1 MNRYWIVFLWIGFA
15 LICIPIHSQENKGP
29 IVVLDPGHG
38 GVDSGAIGINGI
50 MEKDVVLEVAKEAI
64 RLNRELFGDTLD
76 IYLTRYNDTLISL
89 SDRTKLVKALQ
100 PDVFISIH
108 SNQATRKAAQ
118 GIEVYVQKPNS
129 KTNSDLRYKSEN
141 LGESLLSEFDKA
153 LGFKI
158 RGIKYANFQVLR
170 DTQYVCPGVL
180 LELGFLSNW
189 VEAEHSGRRESVM
202 GYALVVLKVV
212 LKEEDAENY

>member
-1 MNRYWIVFLWIGFA
+1 MKRIWIACLWIGFTLLCNPTLA
-15 LICIPIHSQENKGP
+15 QVINRP

-50 MEKDVVLEVAKEAI
+50 MEKDVVLEVALEVI
-64 RLNRELFGDTLD
+64 RLNDILFDKKLD

-89 SDRTKLVKALQ
+89 GHRTKLARALQ
-100 PDVFISIH
+100 PDYFISIH
-108 SNQATRKAAQ
+108 CNQATRKAAQ
-118 GIEVYVQKPNS
+118 GIEVYVQQPN
-129 KTNSDLRYKSEN
+129 TNQNSDLQAKSEN
-141 LGESLLSEFDKA
+141 LSEAILYEFDKA

-170 DTQYVCPGVL
+170 ETQYVCPRVL

-189 VEAEHSGRRESVM
+189 EEAEHSKRKESVRA
-202 GYALVVLKVV
+202 YAMVVLQTL
-212 LKEEDAENY
+212 LKTLEAI